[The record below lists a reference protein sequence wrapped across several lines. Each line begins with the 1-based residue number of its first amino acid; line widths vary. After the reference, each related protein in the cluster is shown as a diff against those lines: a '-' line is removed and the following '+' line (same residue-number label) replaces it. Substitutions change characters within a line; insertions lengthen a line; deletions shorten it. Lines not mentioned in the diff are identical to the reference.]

1 MKQTILD
8 LIAKQV
14 LAVEDGD
21 ANALE
26 LLANLKAISKEID
39 LCITQVMPEAMT
51 ELNLHPKA
59 KYEGFG
65 AKFEIRNS
73 ATRYTYSHLPNVSSQ
88 ALALKELQDQ
98 AKAAYKLSLKGQQLV
113 TADGEVIA
121 PAECTGGKETIF
133 ITSK

>member
-1 MKQTILD
+1 LKQTILD

-26 LLANLKAISKEID
+26 LLANLKAINKEID

-65 AKFEIRNS
+65 VKFDIRNS
-73 ATRYTYSHLPNVSSQ
+73 ATKYTYSHIKELAIQ
-88 ALALKELQDQ
+88 AANIKLLQDQ
-98 AKAAYKLSLKGQQLV
+98 AKEAYKLSLKGQQLV